1 MPPTRNNPARASF
14 LPQPPSEHRTV
25 QNRLDLLRNWRTGS
39 IATVIVMAALLPFAV
54 ASQAKDLVAIASSL
68 VIAVALAL
76 SCHLARQRRLATLA
90 IFPEYG
96 RLPEL
101 AGTRRRLVST
111 RNRRALAAGLRRAAS
126 PSQPP
131 RRFDYCPVLIDRVA
145 EVRPEL
151 LELADAL
158 EQTNN
163 PDPTSVALIHE
174 LLTNACSPLYNPRLA
189 AVELQRPS
197 PARAAQPA
205 EDAYRDQNAE
215 PPANCARV

>member
-1 MPPTRNNPARASF
+1 
-14 LPQPPSEHRTV
+14 V